1 MEESNLRAHSLR
13 VLMPLEEGGQNAL
26 QLRSIDLPGN
36 FLRSDSGGVFF
47 QINIVGSEDG
57 DIVSVECVYI
67 FPFEV
72 VAVGGW
78 QRHEAQTS
86 GQVSYGGES

>member
-1 MEESNLRAHSLR
+1 
-13 VLMPLEEGGQNAL
+13 MPLEEGSQNAL
-26 QLRSIDLPGN
+26 QLRGVDLSGK
-36 FLRSDSGGVFF
+36 FLHSDSGGVIG

-72 VAVGGW
+72 VTVGGW

-86 GQVSYGGES
+86 GQVSHGGES